1 MAMVDDRDIVM
12 VAGEDSYAYRGFED
26 RHRAYLRPDHEGG
39 CDR

>member
-12 VAGEDSYAYRGFED
+12 VAGTDPYAYKGID
-26 RHRAYLRPDHEGG
+26 NRHRAYVRPDREGG